1 MPSHDGFVQCYNSQ
15 AAVDVE
21 TMLIVATGV
30 SQQTNDKQQVE
41 PMLAELKNLP
51 EALGLSEVLLAN
63 SGYFSANNVKVCH
76 EQNINPLT
84 AMGRDSHHVPLT
96 ERLAQDAPAPET
108 DDPVEKYAVAKNP
121 KTSNVSQNPEYIMA
135 LLVSNYYPAAA
146 DISVQFGDWH
156 YALKPEKG
164 YQWNREGFRLLC
176 QVFQMTMTDLARKGA
191 PIITIDK

>member
-1 MPSHDGFVQCYNSQ
+1 MPSHDGFVQGYNSQ

-51 EALGLSEVLLAN
+51 EALGQSEVLLAN

-108 DDPVEKYAVAKNP
+108 DDPVENMLLP
-121 KTSNVSQNPEYIMA
+121 KIRKLPTLVRIQSTS
-135 LLVSNYYPAAA
+135 
-146 DISVQFGDWH
+146 W
-156 YALKPEKG
+156 
-164 YQWNREGFRLLC
+164 LC
-176 QVFQMTMTDLARKGA
+176 
-191 PIITIDK
+191 